1 MAVSSVGHGRNVTE
15 IFDYYEFNLLLNT
28 KQLGRLIFD
37 FDSVS
42 STSDFL
48 CEFEKILPENV
59 IAIARSQT
67 AGRGHVG
74 TKWTSNIGY
83 SMFSFKLELKPET
96 LISKISNF

>member
-59 IAIARSQT
+59 IVIARSQT
-67 AGRGHVG
+67 AGRGRGG

-83 SMFSFKLELKPET
+83 SMFSFILELKPVT
-96 LISKISNF
+96 LIFKFLNF